1 MSVAEPEV
9 SPRESAAERSRR
21 ETRRR
26 LLEAGTE
33 LFAREGLHGAT
44 SAQIARRAG
53 VAAGTF
59 YLHFKDKRS
68 LFREIVFDALA
79 RLRVRQDVASAGLP
93 RGSRAEIAA
102 RMGVLLDVAA
112 EQRSL
117 IRVLFGRGHEA
128 ADLGE
133 EVLAGLLPG
142 LEERLRARAAGL
154 HPAAA
159 AQALVGM
166 VTRVI
171 AWWAEDPSR
180 APRESVVETLTRL
193 HPVGGGAGAARSE
206 ED

>member
-1 MSVAEPEV
+1 MSVGEPEV
-9 SPRESAAERSRR
+9 KQREGAAERSRR

-59 YLHFKDKRS
+59 YLHFRDKGA
-68 LFREIVFDALA
+68 LFREIVFDALS
-79 RLRVRQDVASAGLP
+79 RLRARQDAAAAGLP

-117 IRVLFGRGHEA
+117 IRVLFGRGHQA

-142 LEERLRARAAGL
+142 LEERLRAGAAGL

-171 AWWAEDPSR
+171 AWWAEDPAR

-193 HPVGGGAGAARSE
+193 HPLGCGAPPEWRR